1 MTGRTGQLRVN
12 LQRSGAVFTRKPLWV
27 EGILRLWVREASEL
41 SKRLGEQE
49 LQKEQVG
56 AKRAGFKF
64 QEFCGVFLL
73 FFFMQTVA

>member
-1 MTGRTGQLRVN
+1 MRG
-12 LQRSGAVFTRKPLWV
+12 
-27 EGILRLWVREASEL
+27 ASEL
-41 SKRLGEQE
+41 SERLGEQE

-73 FFFMQTVA
+73 FFNANCGLGLV

>member
-12 LQRSGAVFTRKPLWV
+12 LQRSGAVFARRPLWV

-56 AKRAGFKF
+56 GKKSR
-64 QEFCGVFLL
+64 V
-73 FFFMQTVA
+73 